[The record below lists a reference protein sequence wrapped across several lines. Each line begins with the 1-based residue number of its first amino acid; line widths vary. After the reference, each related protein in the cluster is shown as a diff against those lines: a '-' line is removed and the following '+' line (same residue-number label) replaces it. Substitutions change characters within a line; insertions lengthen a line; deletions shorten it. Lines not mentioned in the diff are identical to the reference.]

1 MVVRREIPGGSDH
14 RSARVLVVDDDAQLR
29 SLVGEL
35 LELAGFEVVAV
46 AGDYDGALAASVS
59 APRAELAV
67 VDLRLGGKSGVAL
80 TRALT
85 AEGIRVL
92 VYTGGD
98 DRESLRAAL
107 QAGAAGLASKMDP
120 VTQLAG
126 ALAAV
131 AAGET
136 YVAPRLAELL
146 PRDTGGT
153 LTPREREVLFLLAT
167 GLTNEQLAAELGLS
181 AETTRTQI
189 RNAMRKLGAHTRV
202 EAVTLA
208 ASRGEITLP

>member
-1 MVVRREIPGGSDH
+1 MLSET
-14 RSARVLVVDDDAQLR
+14 LVQR
-29 SLVGEL
+29 SLDSP
-35 LELAGFEVVAV
+35 VARRS
-46 AGDYDGALAASVS
+46 YDQ
-59 APRAELAV
+59 R
-67 VDLRLGGKSGVAL
+67 
-80 TRALT
+80 
-85 AEGIRVL
+85 
-92 VYTGGD
+92 
-98 DRESLRAAL
+98 
-107 QAGAAGLASKMDP
+107 
-120 VTQLAG
+120 
-126 ALAAV
+126 
-131 AAGET
+131 
-136 YVAPRLAELL
+136 LL